1 MNVTMRS
8 RVRERRTHGSVRGL
22 RREPL
27 VYSTIE
33 QINRTQNREGWRATM
48 EYKDYIKQG
57 LNGNAPLKLIL
68 CGNIQGTENDKVGV
82 VSVVYATNDKDLA
95 EQKMNELIAVNP
107 NNYYMVYSVPLNVD
121 LTELSHYP
129 SIAISKDDL

>member
-1 MNVTMRS
+1 
-8 RVRERRTHGSVRGL
+8 
-22 RREPL
+22 
-27 VYSTIE
+27 
-33 QINRTQNREGWRATM
+33 M

-107 NNYYMVYSVPLNVD
+107 NNYYMIYSVPLNVD
-121 LTELSHYP
+121 LMELSHYP
-129 SIAISKDDL
+129 SIAISKDDLQ

>member
-1 MNVTMRS
+1 
-8 RVRERRTHGSVRGL
+8 
-22 RREPL
+22 
-27 VYSTIE
+27 
-33 QINRTQNREGWRATM
+33 M

-121 LTELSHYP
+121 LPFFNVFQGILETIISAFTWRGFPVFFALLSTIFTIHFFIIIHQVLTSVP
-129 SIAISKDDL
+129 ILQQF

>member
-1 MNVTMRS
+1 
-8 RVRERRTHGSVRGL
+8 
-22 RREPL
+22 
-27 VYSTIE
+27 
-33 QINRTQNREGWRATM
+33 M

-95 EQKMNELIAVNP
+95 EEKMNELIAVNP
-107 NNYYMVYSVPLNVD
+107 NNYYMIYSVPLNVD
-121 LTELSHYP
+121 LTKLSHYP
-129 SIAISKDDL
+129 SIAISKDDLQ

>member
-1 MNVTMRS
+1 
-8 RVRERRTHGSVRGL
+8 
-22 RREPL
+22 
-27 VYSTIE
+27 
-33 QINRTQNREGWRATM
+33 M

-121 LTELSHYP
+121 LTELSHHP
-129 SIAISKDDL
+129 SIAISKDDLQ

>member
-1 MNVTMRS
+1 
-8 RVRERRTHGSVRGL
+8 
-22 RREPL
+22 
-27 VYSTIE
+27 
-33 QINRTQNREGWRATM
+33 M

-129 SIAISKDDL
+129 SIAISKYDLQ

>member
-1 MNVTMRS
+1 
-8 RVRERRTHGSVRGL
+8 
-22 RREPL
+22 
-27 VYSTIE
+27 
-33 QINRTQNREGWRATM
+33 M

-129 SIAISKDDL
+129 SIAISKRDDLQ

>member
-1 MNVTMRS
+1 
-8 RVRERRTHGSVRGL
+8 
-22 RREPL
+22 
-27 VYSTIE
+27 
-33 QINRTQNREGWRATM
+33 M

-68 CGNIQGTENDKVGV
+68 CGNIQGTE
-82 VSVVYATNDKDLA
+82 NDKDLA

-129 SIAISKDDL
+129 SIAISKDDLQ